1 MNEEIDLVFVSAM
14 IGRAIEDLV
23 FRQIEEVEREN
34 ALTDIGTKAL
44 EEMRSPVDFEGN
56 PKDPMNY
63 GRIDADIKVL
73 ANLKES
79 IDKQLGLI

>member
-1 MNEEIDLVFVSAM
+1 MTEDIDLFFISTM
-14 IGRAIEDLV
+14 LGRAIEDLV
-23 FRQIEEVEREN
+23 FRQMEEVEREG
-34 ALTDIGTKAL
+34 ALSDVGKKAL
-44 EEMRSPVDFEGN
+44 EEMRGNVDFEGN

-73 ANLKES
+73 DNLKES

>member
-14 IGRAIEDLV
+14 LGRAIEDLV
-23 FRQIEEVEREN
+23 FRQIEEVEREG
-34 ALTDIGTKAL
+34 ALTDAGKKAL
-44 EEMRSPVDFEGN
+44 EEMRSSIDFEGN

>member
-1 MNEEIDLVFVSAM
+1 MNEEIDLVFISAM
-14 IGRAIEDLV
+14 LGRAIEDLV
-23 FRQIEEVEREN
+23 FRQIEEAEREG
-34 ALTDIGTKAL
+34 ALTDVGKKAL
-44 EEMRSPVDFEGN
+44 EEMRGSVDFEGN

>member
-34 ALTDIGTKAL
+34 ALTDIGKKAL